1 MIILN
6 KNIPL
11 NTLIL
16 NPIGEGVSTL
26 KLHSDYSL
34 EDVVVPLGF
43 NYSMYSRF
51 SQFEIET
58 TLLYDF
64 KTGLYQFQHLL
75 DDEAITVGMLR
86 VTDVNEAP
94 IYNIIKTDVEVSDDY
109 NVFRG

>member
-16 NPIGEGVSTL
+16 NAVGSGINTL
-26 KLHSDYSL
+26 KLHSDYTKS
-34 EDVVVPLGF
+34 DVIIDLGF
-43 NYSMYSRF
+43 NYSMYSRY

-58 TLLYDF
+58 SLLSLI

-75 DDEAITVGMLR
+75 DDEVITVGMLR
-86 VTDVNEAP
+86 VNDITEAP
-94 IYNIIKTDVEVSDDY
+94 IYNIIKPDVTVKDDY

>member
-26 KLHSDYSL
+26 KLHSDYTTS
-34 EDVVVPLGF
+34 DVIIDLGF
-43 NYSMYSRF
+43 NYSMYNRF

-58 TLLYDF
+58 TLLSDL

-75 DDEAITVGMLR
+75 DNEVITVGMLS
-86 VTDVNEAP
+86 VKDVNEAP
-94 IYNIIKTDVEVSDDY
+94 IYNIVKPDVSVKDDY